1 MASLSRPHSLL
12 PSPRA
17 QPGNSLHQRFR
28 PSVSREN
35 EPVPNFYLYADK
47 YKIRS
52 PSKLKQRCESVTPAK
67 RLFEGER
74 KGKDKCG
81 KSQPLSPRGVRVK
94 AKLPLPSGEAVVAF
108 KAELTSGEV
117 GEIAGYEVVYYVG
130 KGKAKARDGKYENRE
145 GDYLV
150 RVGDQIAFRYEILGI
165 LGKGTYGV
173 VARCK
178 DHKTGEEVA
187 IKVIKSR
194 PLYHQQGLSEISV
207 LQVLRDQGHGTIV
220 TLKGSLLFR
229 KHLCLVFELLA
240 GSLSCL
246 LKGNK
251 LHSVPMIVMKEY
263 TLQLVNALKCL
274 KDAKVVHCDLKPD
287 NILVDNE
294 GKLRLIDFGCA
305 CFEKTASPCYAQS
318 RHYRAPEV
326 ILETGLNCSVDMWSL
341 GCILA
346 EMAKGKAIFPGDN
359 EKQQLAL
366 MMELLGK
373 PAKGLVARSAKKA
386 QFFDSSGAPKQM
398 HSSQGRPIFPGS
410 ISLSLYL
417 SGCGKHFSD
426 FVSRC
431 LDWNPQ
437 SRLTPDQALEHPW
450 LQLGDVPTS
459 NTAAG
464 LRHRP
469 TFSSVM

>member
-1 MASLSRPHSLL
+1 
-12 PSPRA
+12 
-17 QPGNSLHQRFR
+17 
-28 PSVSREN
+28 V
-35 EPVPNFYLYADK
+35 
-47 YKIRS
+47 
-52 PSKLKQRCESVTPAK
+52 
-67 RLFEGER
+67 
-74 KGKDKCG
+74 
-81 KSQPLSPRGVRVK
+81 
-94 AKLPLPSGEAVVAF
+94 F

-240 GSLSCL
+240 GSLSD
-246 LKGNK
+246 
-251 LHSVPMIVMKEY
+251 MIKTMKREGVQMQV
-263 TLQLVNALKCL
+263 TRRVGIELVNALKCL

-373 PAKGLVARSAKKA
+373 PAKALVARSAKKA

-398 HSSQGRPIFPGS
+398 HSSKGCPIFPGS
-410 ISLSLYL
+410 LSLSLYL
-417 SGCGKHFSD
+417 SNCGKSFSD

-450 LQLGDVPTS
+450 LTTTDPPVPKSPPNEISVSQSLQALT
-459 NTAAG
+459 
-464 LRHRP
+464 HRRM
-469 TFSSVM
+469 SIQI